1 MARGPGD
8 GPLIGGVDGAWRM
21 DDWRAVGETT
31 RIHRRGVVSP
41 TDRGG
46 AMRLQPVSVKDFGFL
61 GNSLQVL

>member
-1 MARGPGD
+1 
-8 GPLIGGVDGAWRM
+8 M

-61 GNSLQVL
+61 GDSLQVL